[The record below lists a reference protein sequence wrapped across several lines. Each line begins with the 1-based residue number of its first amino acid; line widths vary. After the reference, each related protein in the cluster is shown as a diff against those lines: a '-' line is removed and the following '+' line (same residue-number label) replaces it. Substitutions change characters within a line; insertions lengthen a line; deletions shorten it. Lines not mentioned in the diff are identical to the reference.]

1 MNYGV
6 LTVVAYW
13 LLWLVIT
20 TEDLL
25 GLAGAYQAGMVV
37 YLGLGLV
44 VFLAGAMAYGILV
57 QELDARRAGGDP
69 AA

>member
-44 VFLAGAMAYGILV
+44 VFLAGAVAYGILV

>member
-57 QELDARRAGGDP
+57 QELDARRPGGDP